1 LLRSKVVKQYK
12 PRTINHWHNNRPAT
26 GHAEQLTIAN
36 LSAESGVTP
45 ASIYDYFPSIEALIA
60 ATLDDVLRITL
71 EKLLEHVE
79 SLPTN
84 TPLTNVISK
93 IVAETVASRNEL
105 FEMAPEL
112 YLKYADYYEVRD
124 DVTLYDYNQ
133 HDSFTI
139 TKMLLARFQDQI
151 SAQDFDYSVYLF
163 VRGLQLLT
171 RSILQERTKQA
182 TSPHTVR
189 LLTSMLSAV
198 FQEEGETARVR
209 EQ

>member
-1 LLRSKVVKQYK
+1 
-12 PRTINHWHNNRPAT
+12 
-26 GHAEQLTIAN
+26 
-36 LSAESGVTP
+36 
-45 ASIYDYFPSIEALIA
+45 
-60 ATLDDVLRITL
+60 
-71 EKLLEHVE
+71 
-79 SLPTN
+79 
-84 TPLTNVISK
+84 
-93 IVAETVASRNEL
+93 
-105 FEMAPEL
+105 
-112 YLKYADYYEVRD
+112 LKYADYYEVRD
-124 DVTLYDYNQ
+124 DVTLYDDIQ

-139 TKMLLARFQDQI
+139 TKKLLARFQDQI

-209 EQ
+209 QQ